1 MIKSSALYC
10 CRPRSTWGGSV
21 PTLVLGKCCQRDAT
35 PALTGFETGVEQ
47 IRRDGVNERA
57 KQCPQTRPVI
67 GVLVRADSEMASAR
81 RALPNGQMS

>member
-21 PTLVLGKCCQRDAT
+21 PTLVLGKCCRRDAT

-57 KQCPQTRPVI
+57 KQGVVQSTDQAGDWCARTR
-67 GVLVRADSEMASAR
+67 
-81 RALPNGQMS
+81 